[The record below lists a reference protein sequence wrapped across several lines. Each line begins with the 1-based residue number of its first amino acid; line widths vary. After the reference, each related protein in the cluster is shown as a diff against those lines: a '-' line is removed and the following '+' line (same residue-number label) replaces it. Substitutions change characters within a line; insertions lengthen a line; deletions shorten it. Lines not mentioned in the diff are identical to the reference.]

1 MKAIY
6 ILPVL
11 LLPALAHADQC
22 ELISDQ
28 IATRALAVMQAH
40 PNVVEYCEPCG
51 DRAPG
56 EPHRIDHLAKQRDT
70 DGYYAVTLDKR
81 EVDLAYAYVQTAP
94 SKYENVAAL
103 AGCPTSGV
111 SPTLDVTDAS
121 DRGVLIVPS
130 ETPVAQVAAPP
141 PPAPTTTI
149 TYVVQEDHLNW
160 LAVIAAC
167 GLSSG
172 LWALTTVVLLRR
184 RRTLA
189 MRPRAIDML
198 RGPADQSGKMIDR
211 KG

>member
-1 MKAIY
+1 MKALC
-6 ILPVL
+6 ILPL
-11 LLPALAHADQC
+11 LVIPAVAHADQC

-28 IATRALAVMQAH
+28 VATRALAVMQAH
-40 PNVVEYCEPCG
+40 PNVIEYCEPCG
-51 DRAPG
+51 DQAPG
-56 EPHRIDHLAKQRDT
+56 EPRRIDHLAKQRDT

-81 EVDLAYAYVQTAP
+81 EVDLAYTYVQTAP

-111 SPTLDVTDAS
+111 SPTLDVNDAS

-141 PPAPTTTI
+141 PPPATTASV
-149 TYVVQEDHLNW
+149 TYLVQEDHVNW
-160 LAVIAAC
+160 LAIVAAC

-172 LWALTTVVLLRR
+172 LWALTTVLLLRR

-189 MRPRAIDML
+189 MRPRAIEMV
-198 RGPADQSGKMIDR
+198 DR
-211 KG
+211 RS

>member
-28 IATRALAVMQAH
+28 VATRALAVMQAH